1 MSNGNFNGSC
11 HYPRYSHRLPE
22 CLASISTAHG
32 ERKIN
37 DMTATWT
44 PLSLLIVQRG
54 VALRLT
60 EWRRAGKMKPDTCP

>member
-11 HYPRYSHRLPE
+11 HYPRYSHRLPK

-37 DMTATWT
+37 DMTVPDVAVLAVKVVDIFGNDTT
-44 PLSLLIVQRG
+44 VIVEIT
-54 VALRLT
+54 V
-60 EWRRAGKMKPDTCP
+60 